1 MYRVQFTE
9 PAEEDLLGAIQYI
22 SEVLKSP
29 SAAGKLLSDT
39 ETRLKT
45 LEETPLGFPLVRD
58 EYLAR
63 EGIRSLGVN
72 NYLVFYVVK
81 ENEGL
86 VSVIRYLYARRDW
99 TNILRLDTPHST
111 WKDMA
116 RDC

>member
-9 PAEEDLLGAIQYI
+9 PAEEDLLGAIHYI

-29 SAAGKLLSDT
+29 PAAEKLLSDT

-45 LEETPLGFPLVRD
+45 LEEMPLGFPLVRD

-86 VSVIRYLYARRDW
+86 IAVIRFLYARRDW
-99 TNILRLDTPHST
+99 TNILKLDTEEKS
-111 WKDMA
+111 
-116 RDC
+116 